1 MTPTSRYSTGLRF
14 GLLTGL
20 LYVVLLFLR
29 YNFFSSNPFS
39 LGLCAIITYLII
51 LTMYLFTGIARRK
64 ELGGYADFKEIF
76 TSIFIA
82 ILITEAVYIIFNLVY
97 LKFIDPSF
105 WENFKANTLIFMQ
118 KKGLTDEQIDQQMK
132 NFKNVDEQTK
142 PLGLVKGYGFSVI
155 IDSIFGLI
163 FAAILRKTK
172 PVFEEI
178 PEDPLKK

>member
-1 MTPTSRYSTGLRF
+1 MIPTSRYTVGLRF

-29 YNFFSSNPFS
+29 YNFFVSNPVSF
-39 LGLCAIITYLII
+39 GLCAIVSYLII
-51 LTMYLFTGIARRK
+51 LMMYLFTGIARKK

-82 ILITEAVYIIFNLVY
+82 ILIAEAVYVIFNLVY
-97 LKFIDPSF
+97 LKFVDPSF
-105 WENFKANTLIFMQ
+105 WDNFRANTLAYLQ
-118 KKGLTDEQIDQQMK
+118 KKGLTDEQVEQQMK

-142 PLGLVKGYGFSVI
+142 PLGLLKGYGFGVI
-155 IDSIFGLI
+155 VDCIFGLI

-178 PEDPLKK
+178 LEDPK

>member
-1 MTPTSRYSTGLRF
+1 MTPTSKYSIGLRF

-29 YNFFSSNPFS
+29 YNFFASNPFS
-39 LGLCAIITYLII
+39 FGLCAIVSYLII
-51 LTMYLFTGIARRK
+51 LMMYLFAGMARKK

-97 LKFIDPSF
+97 LKYVDPSF
-105 WENFKANTLIFMQ
+105 WENFKANMLTYLQ
-118 KKGLTDEQIDQQMK
+118 KKGLTDDQIDQQMK
-132 NFKNVDEQTK
+132 NFKNVDQQTK
-142 PLGLVKGYGFSVI
+142 PAGLLKGYGYSVI
-155 IDSIFGLI
+155 MDSIFGLI

-178 PEDPLKK
+178 IEDSK